1 MDQKGLEKYLALNHI
16 DYKAAT
22 NDDGL
27 LVNLGFLVGR
37 VHVKYDNN
45 AKAFSFNDKPRWVSQ
60 TILLALM
67 LYFLISNFTVYSP
80 LQLYTCIGVTV
91 AMFAIFGYKEL
102 RIGKLKKAVAEEAQP
117 K

>member
-37 VHVKYDNN
+37 VHVKYDG
-45 AKAFSFNDKPRWVSQ
+45 ASKAFSFNDKPRWVSQ
-60 TILLALM
+60 TLLLALM
-67 LYFLISNFTVYSP
+67 LYFLLSNLAVYSQ
-80 LQLYTCIGVTV
+80 LQLYTCFAVTI
-91 AMFAIFGYKEL
+91 AMFAIFGYKEI
-102 RIGKLKKAVAEEAQP
+102 RIGKLKKAVAEETQSR
-117 K
+117 